1 MFILKTFEHFEKI
14 QVKDIRDYQFYQPP
28 PINKNTVLDE
38 VVDEEEDKTFK
49 EYKELKLTFCR
60 EPNESTKINYVPLI
74 YQESQNLENNKF
86 MIYDIN
92 KERFEV
98 THTNNPA
105 L

>member
-1 MFILKTFEHFEKI
+1 M
-14 QVKDIRDYQFYQPP
+14 PP
-28 PINKNTVLDE
+28 PKNLE
-38 VVDEEEDKTFK
+38 EEAEEEEDTTFR

-60 EPNESTKINYVPLI
+60 ESNESTKINYVALI

-92 KERFEV
+92 KANFEV
-98 THTNNPA
+98 IHTNNPA